1 MILVRFLDLKFLWRA
16 CRTSDRNFKSTA
28 LAVLTALAVAATADP
43 AYPQSGGRGL
53 PIIRDSETE
62 QLLREYTAPILRA
75 AGQGQQNVRI
85 VIIND
90 RAFNAFVA
98 DGHRIFVNVGALM
111 ESRTPNQI
119 IGIFA
124 HETGHIA
131 GGHLARLREQL
142 ANAQTSSIIAMLLG
156 VGAMAAGARS
166 GGTGAENASQI
177 GLAAMLGPQS
187 MIQHTL
193 LSYVRAQEEQADRA
207 GVKFLNATGQSAKGM
222 YDTFKRFADEVL
234 VSAQYTDPYLQSHP
248 MPKERMAALEELV
261 KGSPY
266 WDRKDSPELQ
276 LRHDLM
282 RAKLSGFIERPET
295 VNRRYPLGDTSLP
308 ARYARAI
315 VAYRHADLRD
325 AIAQIDGLI
334 AAQPNNAYFNELK
347 GQALLENGRAAEAVG
362 PLRRAAS
369 LAPDAILIRVMLAQ
383 ALVAVNDTKAAE
395 EAIPLLRT
403 AMTREPDMPDAYS
416 QLAMAYGRKGE
427 YAEADLAAAQA
438 AFARGD
444 IKTAKELAAR
454 AKTRFPTGSPGWVK
468 ADDIVTLKMQ
478 AGSRGPNANFLVAA
492 PTP

>member
-1 MILVRFLDLKFLWRA
+1 
-16 CRTSDRNFKSTA
+16 
-28 LAVLTALAVAATADP
+28 VLTAVAVAVAAGP

-53 PIIRDSETE
+53 PIIRDSEAE
-62 QLLREYTAPILRA
+62 QLLREYTAPILRV
-75 AGQGQQNVRI
+75 AGQSQQNVRI

-156 VGAMAAGARS
+156 VGAMAAGAR
-166 GGTGAENASQI
+166 GGSSGAENASQI
-177 GLAAMLGPQS
+177 GLATMLGPQS

-234 VSAQYTDPYLQSHP
+234 VSAQYTDPYLQTHP

-266 WDRKDSPELQ
+266 WDRKDPPELQ
-276 LRHDLM
+276 LRHDLL

-295 VNRRYPLGDTSLP
+295 VNRRYPLSDTSLP

-315 VAYRHADLRD
+315 VAYRRADLHD

-334 AAQPNNAYFNELK
+334 AAQPNNAFFHELK
-347 GQALLENGRAAEAVG
+347 GQAMLENGRAADSIG

-369 LAPDAILIRVMLAQ
+369 LAPDAVLIRVMLAQ
-383 ALVAVNDTKAAE
+383 ALVAVDDVKAAD

-403 AMTREPDMPDAYS
+403 AMTREPEMPDVYS

-444 IKTAKELAAR
+444 VKTAKELAAR

-468 ADDIVTLKMQ
+468 ADDIVTLKTS
-478 AGSRGPNANFLVAA
+478 ASASRGPNGNFLCCGSNALNGNKTLE
-492 PTP
+492 PQRQLEHEE